1 MSMCYVSVVFVV
13 VVSDG
18 QWELLKTTALAGA
31 AVVGIMNPA
40 SGPGTTTDPSY
51 ITAIDDVKSSGAQV
65 HTMHAMVAGLPR
77 LGHFC
82 WWFYISFKIRLEN
95 ISLAQRNKQF
105 HGSAYRG
112 TKTHK
117 SLPVRLH
124 RITFGLPGTL
134 HSDQGTEF
142 DNQLVKELQSVLG

>member
-1 MSMCYVSVVFVV
+1 MAIIIMPIDHVNQYVNPCVIQYYQRQSIHVNSCAVLVICV
-13 VVSDG
+13 AVAAA
-18 QWELLKTTALAGA
+18 QWELLKSTATAGA

-82 WWFYISFKIRLEN
+82 
-95 ISLAQRNKQF
+95 
-105 HGSAYRG
+105 
-112 TKTHK
+112 
-117 SLPVRLH
+117 
-124 RITFGLPGTL
+124 
-134 HSDQGTEF
+134 
-142 DNQLVKELQSVLG
+142 

>member
-1 MSMCYVSVVFVV
+1 MLMCYVSVVFVV

-82 WWFYISFKIRLEN
+82 
-95 ISLAQRNKQF
+95 
-105 HGSAYRG
+105 
-112 TKTHK
+112 
-117 SLPVRLH
+117 
-124 RITFGLPGTL
+124 
-134 HSDQGTEF
+134 
-142 DNQLVKELQSVLG
+142 